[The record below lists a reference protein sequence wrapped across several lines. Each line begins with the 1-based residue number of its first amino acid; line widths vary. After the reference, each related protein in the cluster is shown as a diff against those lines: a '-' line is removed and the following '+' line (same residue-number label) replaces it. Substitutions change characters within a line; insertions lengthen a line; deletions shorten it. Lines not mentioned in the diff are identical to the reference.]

1 MVYYSCLSFP
11 VKFFLLDDDDDDD
24 DDFGVAPSLVTSEK
38 RTWKV
43 NILRFCITLN
53 VLILPL
59 LGVAGYRIV
68 GGKEYS
74 PTTPTGNVV
83 VEILN
88 VILIPRPL
96 AVTWVS
102 PPSQETI

>member
-1 MVYYSCLSFP
+1 MVYYSCLSFL
-11 VKFFLLDDDDDDD
+11 VKFFLLDDDDD

-59 LGVAGYRIV
+59 P
-68 GGKEYS
+68 GGS
-74 PTTPTGNVV
+74 
-83 VEILN
+83 
-88 VILIPRPL
+88 
-96 AVTWVS
+96 WV
-102 PPSQETI
+102 

>member
-1 MVYYSCLSFP
+1 MPL
-11 VKFFLLDDDDDDD
+11 
-24 DDFGVAPSLVTSEK
+24 
-38 RTWKV
+38 
-43 NILRFCITLN
+43 FC
-53 VLILPL
+53 PY

-74 PTTPTGNVV
+74 PTTPTSNVV